1 MKHSGLN
8 LKLQIAIIFAN
19 AGSWLVR
26 TLSLGE
32 GATLPGRIL
41 LYIYPRAIRDLSFS
55 LPTVLLSGTNAKTT
69 TTALTNEALSGSYSI
84 VSNETGANMEGGIA
98 YSLARHDTSAGSK
111 YLGVFEVDEAYLPI
125 IGAELGAKIVALLN
139 LSRDQLDR
147 VSETRMTSAKW
158 RVFLETNPS
167 IQVVANCDDPLVVY
181 AATPASFVFWV
192 SAGLNFRQDA
202 HSCPVCGEEIEF
214 EGSNWSCACGF
225 IRPSPDAEVS
235 GSKINV
241 AGQAIEIELMLP
253 GRCNIANAAIA
264 LSICHLLGVD
274 LNSAARRMSLVAE
287 VAGRYKRVLIDGHE
301 VRMLLSKNP
310 AGWLEVFDM
319 VGDDPSVVIGINAQ
333 IADGRDPSWLWD
345 VPFELMRGKEV
356 IAAGER
362 AYDLSVR
369 LHYAEIPHVI
379 IKDPLEAI
387 SACHG
392 TEVSFVGN
400 YTCFQD
406 LRKRLKGNQNQLWS
420 RIGNFGDRIIR

>member
-111 YLGVFEVDEAYLPI
+111 SLGVFEVDEAYLPI

-287 VAGRYKRVLIDGHE
+287 VVGRYKRVLIDGHE

-310 AGWLEVFDM
+310 A
-319 VGDDPSVVIGINAQ
+319 
-333 IADGRDPSWLWD
+333 
-345 VPFELMRGKEV
+345 
-356 IAAGER
+356 
-362 AYDLSVR
+362 
-369 LHYAEIPHVI
+369 
-379 IKDPLEAI
+379 
-387 SACHG
+387 
-392 TEVSFVGN
+392 
-400 YTCFQD
+400 
-406 LRKRLKGNQNQLWS
+406 
-420 RIGNFGDRIIR
+420 